1 MDSLVGNHHDFASP
15 VEVDLEAFSQ
25 SQEDF
30 QICASASPASV
41 PPASAAPAFAAPVS
55 TAPVSTRLLAF
66 VASVAPLAPPSDTFQ
81 TVFAD
86 AVLLSL
92 AAENVVVVV
101 VVE

>member
-1 MDSLVGNHHDFASP
+1 MDSLVGNYHDFASP
-15 VEVDLEAFSQ
+15 MEVDLEAFSQ

-30 QICASASPASV
+30 PICASASPASV
-41 PPASAAPAFAAPVS
+41 PPASAAPVS

-66 VASVAPLAPPSDTFQ
+66 VASVVPLAPPSDTFQ